1 MFRREIQERE
11 NWRELARQ
19 FGFGFHTMYDQPY
32 WDESAYYQFTLEQIE
47 RDIEAPTEELHQMCL
62 AIVDEVV
69 RSERLLTQCAIPES
83 MWEQVAS
90 SWRRSEPSLYSRL

>member
-47 RDIEAPTEELHQMCL
+47 RDIEAPTEE
-62 AIVDEVV
+62 
-69 RSERLLTQCAIPES
+69 
-83 MWEQVAS
+83 
-90 SWRRSEPSLYSRL
+90 